1 MHKVG
6 LVVSLFLLTCTS
18 VFAQGTGT
26 FNGRV
31 VDQAGA
37 VIAGASVTVTNK
49 ATGSTRTTV
58 TNSDGLYSVPSLG
71 AGLYDLKAENSGFA
85 PSTKS
90 GVTLV
95 TDTTL
100 TIDFTMGV
108 AGTAQSIEVTEV
120 APLVET
126 TESHFGTNLQHTEVQ
141 ELPMLNRT
149 VSALIALNPGVREET
164 TNMNVPGTSTTHT
177 YYNVGGNG
185 RNAIELVDGMDN
197 HDDNDAGA
205 TMEISLESIQE
216 FNVMAHGAPAE
227 YGRTGGGV
235 VSLVTKSGGNQ
246 FHGSAFGYGR
256 SDKFTKIDYF
266 ADPQH
271 GGGGKPPYSREQF
284 GGSIGGPIVK
294 DRAWFFGSVE
304 RLMQDYNATVP
315 ANIVALEQLLVPL
328 NISVL
333 PAANVPQPYHDLLA
347 NARFDFQL
355 SPKHTFFFR
364 FAGEL
369 TTLWNSTLGASNT
382 ISPLPAP
389 PAVWSD
395 VNHFPSTD
403 YALRETWLI
412 SPTKVNEFDLQYL
425 HYKKNDKNI
434 NCVSDT
440 IGGQGP
446 VLGLPLDQCLIRN
459 LTFPSFVTK
468 NFGSGGW
475 NDYDEEHVQFKDTFS
490 MQVGKHAFKF
500 GGDIRWV
507 PYANGSQV
515 LTPGSLTFFDDPDV
529 IVNSAAAWTANP
541 GGCTTATTPVGPT
554 ACGKYPQGF
563 ATPGIVRTFTLQAQ
577 TTPNFRT
584 YGMYYLSG
592 FTQDDYKVTPRL
604 TLNLGLRYDFYH
616 NLNQSKLSNNRFFKV
631 LQTIG
636 SPFGVMPH
644 ASKFDFSPRVG
655 FAWDARGNGKDIIR
669 ASFGMY
675 YPVQVVTSFFTS
687 NYYERDQIPLSKVV
701 TDSAVGQGPGAS
713 YVFGGA
719 LPSAISFPAAGLTD
733 FPLHANASSNAN
745 TSTGWYAPGLRD
757 QYEMISHAGW
767 SHQLN
772 ASMIVS
778 ADYTHIQGV
787 HEWRPIEINPVCSAT
802 FFEGPCNSPG
812 YTGPADG
819 TNCTGNNVRVMCNA
833 LSHFF
838 SDPSLV
844 GALGVTSSIARSKY
858 DELAVVF
865 QRRARRMTLQA
876 SYTLSYARGYGGNVG
891 GLFVS
896 NAGGYE
902 PEIASAT
909 GGDFFAPGE
918 WGPGAADERHR
929 LSVFGVFQL
938 PLGFEVSPAM
948 AVASA
953 LPYQNYRANSPT
965 GYGAIRCF
973 ANDPTCA
980 STGSGP
986 ELSVNGK
993 RGSPLVNINTRV
1005 SKIFKFSETKSLTG
1019 FVELYNLNNRPNF
1032 GANYGINGF
1041 AKKTFNQPLGY
1052 IGGLPGSSATV
1063 PASFQMQLGARF
1075 SF

>member
-90 GVTLV
+90 G
-95 TDTTL
+95 
-100 TIDFTMGV
+100 
-108 AGTAQSIEVTEV
+108 
-120 APLVET
+120 
-126 TESHFGTNLQHTEVQ
+126 
-141 ELPMLNRT
+141 
-149 VSALIALNPGVREET
+149 
-164 TNMNVPGTSTTHT
+164 
-177 YYNVGGNG
+177 
-185 RNAIELVDGMDN
+185 
-197 HDDNDAGA
+197 
-205 TMEISLESIQE
+205 
-216 FNVMAHGAPAE
+216 
-227 YGRTGGGV
+227 

-475 NDYDEEHVQFKDTFS
+475 
-490 MQVGKHAFKF
+490 
-500 GGDIRWV
+500 
-507 PYANGSQV
+507 
-515 LTPGSLTFFDDPDV
+515 
-529 IVNSAAAWTANP
+529 
-541 GGCTTATTPVGPT
+541 
-554 ACGKYPQGF
+554 
-563 ATPGIVRTFTLQAQ
+563 
-577 TTPNFRT
+577 
-584 YGMYYLSG
+584 
-592 FTQDDYKVTPRL
+592 
-604 TLNLGLRYDFYH
+604 
-616 NLNQSKLSNNRFFKV
+616 
-631 LQTIG
+631 
-636 SPFGVMPH
+636 
-644 ASKFDFSPRVG
+644 
-655 FAWDARGNGKDIIR
+655 
-669 ASFGMY
+669 
-675 YPVQVVTSFFTS
+675 
-687 NYYERDQIPLSKVV
+687 
-701 TDSAVGQGPGAS
+701 
-713 YVFGGA
+713 
-719 LPSAISFPAAGLTD
+719 
-733 FPLHANASSNAN
+733 
-745 TSTGWYAPGLRD
+745 
-757 QYEMISHAGW
+757 
-767 SHQLN
+767 
-772 ASMIVS
+772 
-778 ADYTHIQGV
+778 
-787 HEWRPIEINPVCSAT
+787 
-802 FFEGPCNSPG
+802 
-812 YTGPADG
+812 
-819 TNCTGNNVRVMCNA
+819 
-833 LSHFF
+833 
-838 SDPSLV
+838 
-844 GALGVTSSIARSKY
+844 
-858 DELAVVF
+858 
-865 QRRARRMTLQA
+865 
-876 SYTLSYARGYGGNVG
+876 
-891 GLFVS
+891 
-896 NAGGYE
+896 
-902 PEIASAT
+902 
-909 GGDFFAPGE
+909 
-918 WGPGAADERHR
+918 
-929 LSVFGVFQL
+929 
-938 PLGFEVSPAM
+938 
-948 AVASA
+948 
-953 LPYQNYRANSPT
+953 
-965 GYGAIRCF
+965 
-973 ANDPTCA
+973 
-980 STGSGP
+980 
-986 ELSVNGK
+986 
-993 RGSPLVNINTRV
+993 
-1005 SKIFKFSETKSLTG
+1005 
-1019 FVELYNLNNRPNF
+1019 
-1032 GANYGINGF
+1032 
-1041 AKKTFNQPLGY
+1041 
-1052 IGGLPGSSATV
+1052 
-1063 PASFQMQLGARF
+1063 
-1075 SF
+1075 

>member
-1 MHKVG
+1 VEETMSKFV
-6 LVVSLFLLTCTS
+6 LATVLALLMGAS
-18 VFAQGTGT
+18 AFAQGTGT

-31 VDQAGA
+31 MDQAGA
-37 VIAGASVTVTNK
+37 VVAGASVSVTNK
-49 ATGSTRTTV
+49 ATGVARSTV
-58 TNSDGLYSVPSLG
+58 TNSDGLYSVPSLSAG
-71 AGLYDLKAENSGFA
+71 AYDLKAENTGFS
-85 PSTKS
+85 PSIKS

-100 TIDFTMGV
+100 TVDFTLGV
-108 AGTAQSIEVTEV
+108 AGTAQSIEVTE
-120 APLVET
+120 AAQLVET
-126 TESHFGTNLQHTEVQ
+126 TASHFGTNLQHQEVQ

-205 TMEISLESIQE
+205 TMEISLEAIQE

-256 SDKFTKIDYF
+256 SDAFTKIDYF
-266 ADPQH
+266 ADPKH

-284 GGSIGGPIVK
+284 GGSVGGPIVRDK
-294 DRAWFFGSVE
+294 AWFFGSVE
-304 RLMQDYNATVP
+304 RLMQDYNATIP
-315 ANIVALEQLLVPL
+315 ANIVGLEQLLVPL
-328 NISVL
+328 NIGVL
-333 PAANVPQPYHDLLA
+333 PAAQIPQPYHDLLA
-347 NARFDFQL
+347 NARFDIQL
-355 SPKHTFFFR
+355 TPKHMLFFR
-364 FAGEL
+364 FLGEL
-369 TTLWNSTLGASNT
+369 TTLWNSTLGASGT

-395 VNHFPSTD
+395 VNHFPSTN

-440 IGGQGP
+440 VGGQGP
-446 VLGLPLDQCLIRN
+446 VLGLSLDQCLIRN

-490 MQVGKHAFKF
+490 SQIGKHAFKF

-515 LTPGSLTFFDDPDV
+515 LTPGSLTFFDDPNV
-529 IVNSAAAWTANP
+529 IVNNTN
-541 GGCTTATTPVGPT
+541 
-554 ACGKYPQGF
+554 GKYPKGF

-592 FTQDDYKVTPRL
+592 FAQDDYKVSSRL

-616 NLNQSKLSNNRFFKV
+616 NLNQSKLANNRFYKV

-636 SPFGVMPH
+636 SPFAELPH
-644 ASKFDFSPRVG
+644 ASKLDFSPRIG
-655 FAWDARGNGKDIIR
+655 FAWDARGNGKDVIR
-669 ASFGMY
+669 ANFGMY
-675 YPVQVVTSFFTS
+675 YPVQVVTSFFTA

-701 TDSAVGQGPGAS
+701 TDSAVGVGPGAN
-713 YVFGGA
+713 YVFGGP
-719 LPSAISFPAAGLTD
+719 LPAAIAFPAAGLTD

-757 QYEMISHAGW
+757 QYEMVSHAGW
-767 SHQLN
+767 SHQVNSTMVL
-772 ASMIVS
+772 S

-787 HEWRPIEINPVCSAT
+787 HEWRPEEINPVCSASY
-802 FFEGPCNSPG
+802 FVGPCNSPG
-812 YTGPADG
+812 YTGPSDA
-819 TNCTGNNVRVMCNA
+819 TNCVGNNIRVMCNA
-833 LSHFF
+833 LSHFYN
-838 SDPSLV
+838 DPSLV
-844 GALGVTSSIARSKY
+844 GALGVTSSIARSQY
-858 DELAVVF
+858 NELAVVF
-865 QRRARRMTLQA
+865 QRRAKRMTLQA
-876 SYTLSYARGYGGNVG
+876 SYTLSYAYGYGGNVG

-902 PEIASAT
+902 PETASAT

-918 WGPGAADERHR
+918 WGPGSADERHR

-938 PLGFEVSPAM
+938 PLGFEISPAM

-965 GYGAIRCF
+965 GYGALRCY
-973 ANDPTCA
+973 ANDPTCSNN
-980 STGSGP
+980 STAVGP
-986 ELSVNGK
+986 EISVNGK
-993 RGSPLVNINTRV
+993 RGSPLVNINARV
-1005 SKIFKFSETKSLTG
+1005 SKMFKFTETKNLTG

-1041 AKKTFNQPLGY
+1041 SKATFNQPLGY

-1075 SF
+1075 QF